1 MIGVAFGAEEF
12 QVTFLVKIIVVS
24 LLKLQRCVFCVNR
37 HCHSSVQ
44 EIDNASGLL
53 E

>member
-1 MIGVAFGAEEF
+1 MIGVAFGTEEF

-24 LLKLQRCVFCVNR
+24 LLNAKVYTSVHH
-37 HCHSSVQ
+37 HCHSSVH